1 MIPVAV
7 PVVVATNSFSATI
20 ATTKK
25 EIAEIVSKNS
35 AVISVPIP
43 LSMWED
49 CLPFTPQNSPVWR
62 CLVLFSNHGFV
73 VLSGMLSMQMMKVAD
88 LEDRK

>member
-1 MIPVAV
+1 MIPAM
-7 PVVVATNSFSATI
+7 ATNGFLATT

-25 EIAEIVSKNS
+25 EPLTETVSKNS

-49 CLPFTPQNSPVWR
+49 YLPSTPQNSPVWR
-62 CLVLFSNHGFV
+62 CLVLFLNRGFV

>member
-1 MIPVAV
+1 MIPAV
-7 PVVVATNSFSATI
+7 PIATNSFSATI

-25 EIAEIVSKNS
+25 ETEIVSRNL